1 MTGRL
6 AGELEQAL
14 GYLRGRRRRGAHHRH
29 AGRDTG
35 AGGHDGE
42 DQGGEWEDSA
52 SGDDHRQLRRPPSGG
67 CASPA
72 ALVQLYQHVE
82 RAVLAAFGIPTPL
95 LPSSMADGVA
105 KRESMRVFRVQT
117 LEPLGL
123 LIAEELAATDPNM
136 RSDPVRIGW
145 LDELRLAKTVLL
157 ECTVIPR

>member
-1 MTGRL
+1 M
-6 AGELEQAL
+6 
-14 GYLRGRRRRGAHHRH
+14 
-29 AGRDTG
+29 
-35 AGGHDGE
+35 
-42 DQGGEWEDSA
+42 
-52 SGDDHRQLRRPPSGG
+52 
-67 CASPA
+67 
-72 ALVQLYQHVE
+72 VQLYQHVE